1 MPPPSQTQ
9 HLPPAHPATR
19 QRPKSP
25 NRVLAEAEAQWLFT
39 DEELANAP
47 SIQDGMSVEDER
59 DRRVKGINFIVQVG
73 IMLKLPQLTLSTAS
87 IFFQRFLMR
96 GSLAKERNGTP
107 KLHHFQAAATA
118 LFLATKVEESCRKM
132 KELVLAF
139 CRVAQKN
146 PNLVV
151 DEQSKDFWRW
161 RDLILHNED
170 HMLETLCFDLTVESP
185 HRQLFEMLKFY
196 NVEHNKRLRNAA
208 WGFVTDSNNTQL
220 CLLVSSRTI
229 AVASLY
235 AACKFCEVSLPDD
248 AKGRPWWELQH
259 VRLKEIRRAVE
270 YMLSN
275 YDGSANKVD
284 GIAVTGGSDGNSSIY
299 AGLNTP
305 ATDGAN
311 DDWNVTRAPASA
323 SPFVP
328 PGSEERPS
336 DASSASG
343 KRERDAEQPITN
355 GNGTSHDE
363 NNSKR
368 PKLEPH
374 VTSGVDNPKPMH
386 NAMPMDTTVV
396 PDSEAPAG
404 NTSGEVEDIK
414 DEEDEGMRVD
424 FGNKQAESDMDAAQ
438 TESEGVKS
446 SLMSTE
452 TPLPQS
458 GEDDGGRT
466 KAPSIHA
473 KGDDAE
479 GSEEGE
485 I

>member
-1 MPPPSQTQ
+1 MPPPSHTQ

-25 NRVLAEAEAQWLFT
+25 NRVLAEAEAQWIFAE
-39 DEELANAP
+39 EELANVP
-47 SIQDGMSVEDER
+47 SIQDGMSADEER
-59 DRRVKGINFIVQVG
+59 DRRVKGVNFIVQVG

-96 GSLAKERNGTP
+96 ASLAKERNGVP

-196 NVEHNKRLRNAA
+196 GIEHNKRLRNSA

-248 AKGRPWWELQH
+248 TKGRPWWETHH
-259 VRLKEIRRAVE
+259 VRLKDIRRAVE

-275 YDGSANKVD
+275 YDGTANKVN
-284 GIAVTGGSDGNSSIY
+284 GIAVTAGSDGNSSIY
-299 AGLNTP
+299 AGLTTP
-305 ATDGAN
+305 GTDGAN
-311 DDWNVTRAPASA
+311 DDDWNRTRAPPSV
-323 SPFVP
+323 SPLMP
-328 PGSEERPS
+328 PGSDRRNS
-336 DASSASG
+336 NASSVG
-343 KRERDAEQPITN
+343 TKREREEEKPAVN
-355 GNGTSHDE
+355 GNSNGIARDE
-363 NNSKR
+363 NGSKR
-368 PKLEPH
+368 PRIETP
-374 VTSGVDNPKPMH
+374 TSGGIEGLHVENQTD
-386 NAMPMDTTVV
+386 ATTVPV
-396 PDSEAPAG
+396 PEAAAG
-404 NTSGEVEDIK
+404 GGQVRGVKEQ
-414 DEEDEGMRVD
+414 EEAMRVA
-424 FGNKQAESDMDAAQ
+424 FGNKQ
-438 TESEGVKS
+438 TELDVKAHDQQQ
-446 SLMSTE
+446 
-452 TPLPQS
+452 LPERANDVD
-458 GEDDGGRT
+458 GEV
-466 KAPSIHA
+466 
-473 KGDDAE
+473 
-479 GSEEGE
+479 SEEGE
-485 I
+485 LEE

>member
-1 MPPPSQTQ
+1 MPPPSHTQ

-25 NRVLAEAEAQWLFT
+25 NRVLAEAEAQWIFT

-47 SIQDGMSVEDER
+47 SIQDGMSAEDER
-59 DRRVKGINFIVQVG
+59 DRRIKGINFIVQVG

-96 GSLAKERNGTP
+96 ASLAKERNGVP
-107 KLHHFQAAATA
+107 KLHHYQAAATA

-196 NVEHNKRLRNAA
+196 GIEHNKRLRNSA

-220 CLLVSSRTI
+220 CLLMSSRTI

-248 AKGRPWWELQH
+248 AKGRPWWETHH
-259 VRLKEIRRAVE
+259 VRLKDIRRSVE

-275 YDGSANKVD
+275 YDGTANKVN
-284 GIAVTGGSDGNSSIY
+284 GIAVTAGSDGNSSIY

-305 ATDGAN
+305 GTDGAN
-311 DDWNVTRAPASA
+311 DDDWNRTRAPASQ
-323 SPFVP
+323 SPLMP
-328 PGSEERPS
+328 TGSDRRHS
-336 DASSASG
+336 NASSVG
-343 KRERDAEQPITN
+343 MKREREEEKPAVN
-355 GNGTSHDE
+355 GNGNGNGVPREE
-363 NNSKR
+363 NGLKR
-368 PKLEPH
+368 PKIETH
-374 VTSGVDNPKPMH
+374 TSAGIEGFH
-386 NAMPMDTTVV
+386 NDSQTDTTVV
-396 PDSEAPAG
+396 PVPEAVAG
-404 NTSGEVEDIK
+404 GGEVRGLKEQ
-414 DEEDEGMRVD
+414 EEAMRVD
-424 FGNKQAESDMDAAQ
+424 FGNKQAELDVKAQ
-438 TESEGVKS
+438 EQQPPEPMQDLQTSVDGPASHAPAHK
-446 SLMSTE
+446 
-452 TPLPQS
+452 PQ
-458 GEDDGGRT
+458 DDG
-466 KAPSIHA
+466 
-473 KGDDAE
+473 E
-479 GSEEGE
+479 VSEEGE
-485 I
+485 LEE

>member
-9 HLPPAHPATR
+9 HLPPTHPATR
-19 QRPKSP
+19 HRPKSP

-39 DEELANAP
+39 EDELANTP
-47 SIQDGMSVEDER
+47 SVQDGMSVEEER
-59 DRRVKGINFIVQVG
+59 DRRVKGINFMVQVG

-96 GSLAKERNGTP
+96 GSLAKERNGIP

-196 NVEHNKRLRNAA
+196 GIEHNKRVRNAA
-208 WGFVTDSNNTQL
+208 WAFVTDSNNTQL

-235 AACKFCEVSLPDD
+235 AACKFCEVILPDD
-248 AKGRPWWELQH
+248 AKGRPWWEMQH

-275 YDGSANKVD
+275 YDGSANKVN

-299 AGLNTP
+299 AGLITP
-305 ATDGAN
+305 GTDGAN
-311 DDWNVTRAPASA
+311 DDWNRTRAPASA
-323 SPFVP
+323 SPMVG
-328 PGSEERPS
+328 PGSERRNS
-336 DASSASG
+336 NASSVGA
-343 KRERDAEQPITN
+343 KREREEPTTN
-355 GNGTSHDE
+355 GNAASRDDGD
-363 NNSKR
+363 SKR
-368 PKLEPH
+368 ARLEPH
-374 VTSGVDNPKPMH
+374 VLSGVENPKPMH
-386 NAMPMDTTVV
+386 NAIPQDTTVI
-396 PDSEAPAG
+396 PAPQAPAG
-404 NTSGEVEDIK
+404 GGEVGDIK
-414 DEEDEGMRVD
+414 EQEEAMRVD
-424 FGNKQAESDMDAAQ
+424 FGNKQAEFDVQAQEAKSQQAPDAMQDVQPTNKPKAQ
-438 TESEGVKS
+438 QDEGEV
-446 SLMSTE
+446 
-452 TPLPQS
+452 
-458 GEDDGGRT
+458 
-466 KAPSIHA
+466 
-473 KGDDAE
+473 
-479 GSEEGE
+479 SEEGE
-485 I
+485 LEE

>member
-39 DEELANAP
+39 DEELANSP

-96 GSLAKERNGTP
+96 ASLAKERNGTP

-196 NVEHNKRLRNAA
+196 NVEHNKRLRNVA
-208 WGFVTDSNNTQL
+208 WGFVTDSNNTPL

-235 AACKFCEVSLPDD
+235 AACKFCEVALPDD
-248 AKGRPWWELQH
+248 AKGRPWWESQH
-259 VRLKEIRRAVE
+259 VRLKEINRAVG

-275 YDGSANKVD
+275 YDDSTKKVD
-284 GIAVTGGSDGNSSIY
+284 GIPVTGGSDGNSSIY

-305 ATDGAN
+305 GTDGAN
-311 DDWNVTRAPASA
+311 DDWNATRAPASA
-323 SPFVP
+323 SPLLP
-328 PGSEERPS
+328 PGSDRRHS
-336 DASSASG
+336 NASSVG
-343 KRERDAEQPITN
+343 VKRERDEERATTN
-355 GNGTSHDE
+355 GNGASHDE
-363 NNSKR
+363 NGSKR
-368 PKLEPH
+368 PRLE
-374 VTSGVDNPKPMH
+374 DPKPMP
-386 NAMPMDTTVV
+386 NAIPMDTTMI
-396 PDSEAPAG
+396 PAEASAG
-404 NTSGEVEDIK
+404 NGEGEVGDQKEA
-414 DEEDEGMRVD
+414 EEKMRVD
-424 FGNKQAESDMDAAQ
+424 FGNKQAEEKVSPANVKDQA
-438 TESEGVKS
+438 TEE
-446 SLMSTE
+446 L
-452 TPLPQS
+452 
-458 GEDDGGRT
+458 
-466 KAPSIHA
+466 
-473 KGDDAE
+473 
-479 GSEEGE
+479 SEEGE